1 MGRPIN
7 KRNFGANA
15 KNNIRVQFHNGTASV
30 AGAIVKQKGSKKFQC
45 VDATGKKAVCRLV
58 AKADAS
64 LQAGEMSITVKN
76 DVGTKLFV
84 TKISQHKVT
93 VSNGTVLPWTYLE
106 STTDNKAQIE
116 EAGIN
121 STFTNNVDLT

>member
-7 KRNFGANA
+7 NKHFGANA
-15 KNNIRVQFHNGTASV
+15 KDNIRVQFHNGTASV

-58 AKADAS
+58 AKANAN

-76 DVGTKLFV
+76 DAGIKLFV
-84 TKISQHKVT
+84 TKMSQHKIT
-93 VSNGTVLPWTYLE
+93 VSNGTVLPWTYIE
-106 STTDNKAQIE
+106 SATDGKAQIE
-116 EAGIN
+116 EAGDDA
-121 STFTNNVDLT
+121 TFTNNTDLT